1 MRPVPNL
8 EFSADEMRRM
18 ADAVT
23 ARSIEHV
30 ASLGAQ
36 PVLGDVNGRGF
47 YRDVDGAHGAFFNLC
62 DEGRAVLKGLDGA
75 DSLTLDPHKGMF
87 LPYGTGAL
95 LVRDGAALRAAH
107 EATAHYLPAMP
118 HPDDFYD
125 PSQHGPDLSRG
136 FPGFRVWLT
145 VKLQG
150 AAAYRAAI
158 AEKRAPT
165 RDQRVGERVGR
176 GDHGSPGGGMD
187 SNLFK
192 TKSIEQLVSDV
203 EHGDRAL
210 RRSLSA
216 WDLTL
221 LGIGAIIGTGIFVL
235 TGTAAANQA
244 GPAITMSYLA
254 AGLACAFA
262 ALCYAEFAS
271 MIPIAG
277 SAYTYAYATL
287 GELVAWMI
295 GWDLILEYAVG
306 SMTVAIGWSGYMQ
319 RLLSGVGITLPTALS
334 AAPPVGMINILAVL
348 IVLAIMILLVIGVRE
363 SARANAVMVAVKLA
377 AVLFFLAAGA
387 TYVKPENWSPFAPF
401 GWSGIMGAAAV
412 VFFAYI
418 GFDAVSTTAEEA
430 KNPKRDLPIGIIT
443 SLVVCTALYLAVAAV
458 LSGIIPVIQYRS
470 AADALPGVPMVSPEE
485 SVRFL
490 NAPVAYALAV
500 IGQDW
505 ASYLVS
511 AGAVAGITSV
521 LLVMLMSQ
529 PRIFFA
535 MSRDG
540 LLPALVSKVHP
551 RFGTPYITTI
561 ITCVIVALVAGVT
574 EIQVVGEMTSIG
586 TLFAFVVV
594 CASVLM
600 LRVKR
605 PDAHRPFRVPG
616 GPIFPILGIV
626 SCTYLMLS
634 LPVITWVRF
643 LVWLNIGFVIYW
655 FYGRTHSPLASA
667 EETRRRT
674 PLRAVANFV
683 LVFGALGLFNGVCM
697 FLLGLL
703 TELGVTTETT
713 AKWAELDALTTRFL
727 GVGVTAETADTFGL
741 QVLGIGVAVFVAGW
755 VLAKVSGEK

>member
-1 MRPVPNL
+1 
-8 EFSADEMRRM
+8 
-18 ADAVT
+18 
-23 ARSIEHV
+23 
-30 ASLGAQ
+30 
-36 PVLGDVNGRGF
+36 
-47 YRDVDGAHGAFFNLC
+47 
-62 DEGRAVLKGLDGA
+62 
-75 DSLTLDPHKGMF
+75 
-87 LPYGTGAL
+87 
-95 LVRDGAALRAAH
+95 
-107 EATAHYLPAMP
+107 
-118 HPDDFYD
+118 
-125 PSQHGPDLSRG
+125 
-136 FPGFRVWLT
+136 
-145 VKLQG
+145 
-150 AAAYRAAI
+150 
-158 AEKRAPT
+158 
-165 RDQRVGERVGR
+165 
-176 GDHGSPGGGMD
+176 MD
-187 SNLFK
+187 SNLFR
-192 TKSIEQLVSDV
+192 TKSIEQLVNDV

-221 LGIGAIIGTGIFVL
+221 LGIGGIIGTGIFVL

-244 GPAITMSYLA
+244 GPAITISYLA

-306 SMTVAIGWSGYMQ
+306 AMTVAIGWSGYTQ
-319 RLLSGVGITLPTALS
+319 RLLSGLGITLPTALS
-334 AAPPVGMINILAVL
+334 AAPPVGVINILAVL
-348 IVLAIMILLVIGVRE
+348 IVLVIMMLLVIGVRE
-363 SARANAVMVAVKLA
+363 SARANAMMVAVKLA
-377 AVLFFLAAGA
+377 AVLFFLGAGA
-387 TYVKPENWSPFAPF
+387 TYVRPENWSPFAPF
-401 GWSGIMGAAAV
+401 GWSGIMSAAAV

-430 KNPKRDLPIGIIT
+430 KNPKRDLPIGIIM

-458 LSGIIPVIQYRS
+458 LSGIIPVIEYRS
-470 AADALPGVPMVSPEE
+470 AADALPGAAMVSPEA

-490 NAPVAYALAV
+490 NAPVAYALVV

-521 LLVMLMSQ
+521 LLVLLMSQ

-540 LLPALVSKVHP
+540 LLPTAVSKVHP
-551 RFGTPYITTI
+551 RFGTPYITTM

-574 EIQVVGEMTSIG
+574 QIQVVGEMTSIG

-600 LRVKR
+600 LRIKR

-616 GPIFPILGIV
+616 GPIFPILGII
-626 SCTYLMLS
+626 SCAYLMLS

-655 FYGRTHSPLASA
+655 FYGRTHSPLANA
-667 EETRRRT
+667 EEARRRT
-674 PLRAVANFV
+674 PLQAVANFV
-683 LVFGALGLFNGVCM
+683 LVFGVLGLFNGLCM
-697 FLLGLL
+697 SLLGLL
-703 TELGVTTETT
+703 TEMGVTTETT

-741 QVLGIGVAVFVAGW
+741 QVLGVAIAVFVAGW